1 MKNTLILD
9 MDNNASCE
17 CIQQLAD
24 NTNRVFVEMYSVF
37 YEAPTFNLIAGSVN
51 TQLNY
56 TKENNVY
63 KLALP
68 DTISQ
73 YDAFKLS
80 ISDKSLSQNTE
91 INFKCN
97 NLKSSGNMLLKKENG
112 YYLLTAKITESIA
125 TVNDVK
131 KMISDAL
138 LEKSKQEKPIGHIE
152 FNTTGKNPN
161 TYLGFGTW
169 VAWGSGRVPV
179 GVSASDA
186 NFNTTEKTGG
196 AKTHILTVAQMPVH
210 NHTFTGTKLNTDGNN
225 VSHTH
230 GIPVL
235 SGWTLGAGLHSH
247 AIKYKKI
254 GTAGTTRNAVS
265 SATDCSSTP
274 NLCVEA
280 GQHRHEF
287 KTNAATTGAQGTNHI
302 HAFTA
307 AGTISNTGGGQEHN
321 NLQPYI
327 TCYMWKR
334 TA

>member
-24 NTNRVFVEMYSVF
+24 NTNRVFVEMYSIF

-56 TKENNVY
+56 TKEDNVY

-80 ISDKSLSQNTE
+80 VSDKPLSRNTE
-91 INFKCN
+91 INFKCS
-97 NLKSSGNMLLKKENG
+97 NLKSNGNMLLKKENG

-179 GVSASDA
+179 GVSASDE

-196 AKTHILTVAQMPVH
+196 TTTHVHSASVANTVLNANQIPKFYGDISAAAGAWGATAGGGGVFRSATGIFSATNAMQYAPAFTSKYPSNSPSYGNLSISFGGGGAH
-210 NHTFTGTKLNTDGNN
+210 NH
-225 VSHTH
+225 
-230 GIPVL
+230 
-235 SGWTLGAGLHSH
+235 GAT
-247 AIKYKKI
+247 IY
-254 GTAGTTRNAVS
+254 S
-265 SATDCSSTP
+265 SSS
-274 NLCVEA
+274 
-280 GQHRHEF
+280 
-287 KTNAATTGAQGTNHI
+287 
-302 HAFTA
+302 
-307 AGTISNTGGGQEHN
+307 
-321 NLQPYI
+321 LQPYI